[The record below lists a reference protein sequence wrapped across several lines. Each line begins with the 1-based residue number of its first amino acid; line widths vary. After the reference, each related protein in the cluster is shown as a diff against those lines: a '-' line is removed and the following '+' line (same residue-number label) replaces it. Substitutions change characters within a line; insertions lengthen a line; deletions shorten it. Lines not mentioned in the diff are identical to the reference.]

1 MVRMP
6 ERALTRAKRTVSY
19 LVGGPRDEA
28 SAAAA
33 RVAVESGVLG
43 DEWVFGADGTA
54 GEASDPHEAVMAI
67 VRSAGVGDDGEI
79 ALESFVARA
88 ERLGPASLVLFVPP
102 VPGPW
107 LARAVAVAQQRGS
120 RTRVVVATDGLDA
133 SRPEPAWWRF
143 FVTSPRRE
151 RTLAREL
158 DEVVHAFAT
167 LRCEVV
173 VLDRVSGR
181 RLGEVHRKALEALDG
196 RRTRDEGAAIS
207 AASSEGHA
215 A

>member
-1 MVRMP
+1 M
-6 ERALTRAKRTVSY
+6 S
-19 LVGGPRDEA
+19 
-28 SAAAA
+28 
-33 RVAVESGVLG
+33 
-43 DEWVFGADGTA
+43 
-54 GEASDPHEAVMAI
+54 I
-67 VRSAGVGDDGEI
+67 VRSSRTGEDGAL

-107 LARAVAVAQQRGS
+107 LARALAVVQRRGS
-120 RTRVVVATDGLDA
+120 RTRIVVATDGLDA
-133 SRPEPAWWRF
+133 SRPRPSWWRW
-143 FVTSPRRE
+143 FVSSPPRRQA
-151 RTLAREL
+151 LAQEL
-158 DEVVHAFAT
+158 DEVVKAFAT

-196 RRTRDEGAAIS
+196 RQASPRGASEA
-207 AASSEGHA
+207 EGHA

>member
-1 MVRMP
+1 
-6 ERALTRAKRTVSY
+6 
-19 LVGGPRDEA
+19 
-28 SAAAA
+28 
-33 RVAVESGVLG
+33 
-43 DEWVFGADGTA
+43 
-54 GEASDPHEAVMAI
+54 MAI
-67 VRSAGVGDDGEI
+67 VRSAGVGEGG
-79 ALESFVARA
+79 ALALDSFVARA

-107 LARAVAVAQQRGS
+107 LARALAVVQRRGS

-133 SRPEPAWWRF
+133 SRPRPRWWRW
-143 FVTSPRRE
+143 FVSSPPRE
-151 RTLAREL
+151 RTLAKEL
-158 DEVVHAFAT
+158 DEVVHAFAA

-196 RRTRDEGAAIS
+196 RREDPRGAPGGSLDTARPGAAE
-207 AASSEGHA
+207 EGHA